1 MGDDLEPGDM
11 VHFKKD
17 LDGASFGE
25 EGLVVGVKKETFFVK
40 ARLKVKTKKG
50 KTLEVAPDDVLE
62 KP

>member
-1 MGDDLEPGDM
+1 M